1 MIAEKMRD
9 DAWARALAI
18 HGGRRLDFVATHKA
32 TESSQFGQQDSRGGN
47 LLREYTRIA
56 SLPLR
61 TVRRC
66 PAACGGEIGR
76 QMGSSAEVHFVRCL
90 AREGRVW
97 HLSVVLL
104 DVEVDQGAETLD
116 GIRGVE
122 VFSPSCARIQCLP
135 VAVTG

>member
-1 MIAEKMRD
+1 MY
-9 DAWARALAI
+9 
-18 HGGRRLDFVATHKA
+18 ATA
-32 TESSQFGQQDSRGGN
+32 PTLESRGN
-47 LLREYTRIA
+47 LHDGKDGLLTKAAVAGHR
-56 SLPLR
+56 S
-61 TVRRC
+61 VRRKTRR
-66 PAACGGEIGR
+66 PRLLPGR
-76 QMGSSAEVHFVRCL
+76 CQLRGQVGSSAEVHFVRCL

-97 HLSVVLL
+97 HLGVVLL